1 MRNNQLVAKIQKG
14 LDEISPLIN
23 QKITPGSVR
32 RINEITGQMV
42 KAIDSRAS
50 RMNFVRRF
58 LILLSLCALVSPAEA
73 TIDDAITWALQ
84 AIDPYVK
91 QGYIARDDQWGGDL
105 GLREQKAIPHTLFKG
120 NDYWFCMGTDVDNAR
135 LAIHLYDSKGKI
147 AENDA
152 WQKGR
157 FAGARVLAQATG
169 TYYIIVEVTNSPKER
184 TTWAMVYGYK

>member
-1 MRNNQLVAKIQKG
+1 
-14 LDEISPLIN
+14 
-23 QKITPGSVR
+23 
-32 RINEITGQMV
+32 
-42 KAIDSRAS
+42 
-50 RMNFVRRF
+50 MNIVRRF
-58 LILLSLCALVSPAEA
+58 LILLILCALLSPAEA

-91 QGYIARDDQWGGDL
+91 QGYNVRDDQWGGDL

-120 NDYWFCMGTDVDNAR
+120 NDYWFLMGTDVDNAR
-135 LAIHLYDSKGKI
+135 LAIHVYDSKGKI
-147 AENDA
+147 AESDA